1 MEKRLRIKRTLCADP
16 QKLGKH
22 ESSLTE
28 NKRDPGEMSGK
39 AFYYKS
45 NKGLQLSSWEAP
57 LVGVFKNRSH

>member
-1 MEKRLRIKRTLCADP
+1 MKCTLCTYPPKAE
-16 QKLGKH
+16 KH

-28 NKRDPGEMSGK
+28 NKRDPGDMSGK